1 MSETAAST
9 EGHRAASWGPGT
21 LWPAAQIALGVGAV
35 VVGLTNR
42 DPLGLIL
49 TGLLALL
56 VVPAGVMQLMRRPR
70 IEVVDGQL
78 AIKKLGGVVFV
89 PPAQVVEARALGV
102 ARWGARQHLMRLE
115 YVDDRGREQLDVFTR
130 GDLGTDPREVME
142 RLVGLGFGGTRAPGS
157 AGPGSAGPGSAGP
170 HTGGPG
176 ETSA

>member
-9 EGHRAASWGPGT
+9 GGHEAVSWSPGT

-35 VVGLTNR
+35 VLGLSNG

-49 TGLLALL
+49 TGLLALFL
-56 VVPAGVMQLMRRPR
+56 IPAAVMQLMRRPR

-89 PPAQVVEARALGV
+89 PPAEVVEVRALGV
-102 ARWGARQHLMRLE
+102 ARWGVRQHLMRLE

-142 RLVGLGFGGTRAPGS
+142 TLVGLGFGGTRGQGPDGPRFSGPGAP
-157 AGPGSAGPGSAGP
+157 GPGSSR
-170 HTGGPG
+170 
-176 ETSA
+176 

>member
-1 MSETAAST
+1 MREGAASAS
-9 EGHRAASWGPGT
+9 GHDAASWSPGT

-35 VVGLTNR
+35 VVGLTNG

-56 VVPAGVMQLMRRPR
+56 LIPAGVMQLVRRPR

-89 PPAQVVEARALGV
+89 PPAEVVEIRALGV
-102 ARWGARQHLMRLE
+102 ARWGVRQHLMRLE

-130 GDLGTDPREVME
+130 GDLGADPREVME
-142 RLVGLGFGGTRAPGS
+142 TLVGLGFGGSR
-157 AGPGSAGPGSAGP
+157 GPGPDGSGSR
-170 HTGGPG
+170 GNGSRG
-176 ETSA
+176 